1 MALELTIFMLILGAS
16 ALLYLAGM
24 IFKIPHLFLFGC
36 VLLFGSGALL
46 WGSGG
51 LITSYY
57 YDVAGVLVA
66 NVLSMS
72 NIGLAMFALSLV
84 GIPIISVLTIEL
96 NPSVK
101 KSKSP
106 FHF

>member
-1 MALELTIFMLILGAS
+1 MAIELTIFMLILGAS

-57 YDVAGVLVA
+57 YDVTGILAT
-66 NVLSMS
+66 NVLTMS
-72 NIGLAMFALSLV
+72 NIGLAMFALALV

-96 NPSVK
+96 NPSTK
-101 KSKSP
+101 KTKSP
-106 FHF
+106 FFY